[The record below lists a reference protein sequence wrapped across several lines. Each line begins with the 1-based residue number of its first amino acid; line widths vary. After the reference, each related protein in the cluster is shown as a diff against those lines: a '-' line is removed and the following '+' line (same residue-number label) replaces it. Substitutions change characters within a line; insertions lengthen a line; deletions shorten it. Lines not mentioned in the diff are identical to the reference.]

1 MKAWVINARWRRLA
15 LVVAMLTSG
24 SLLLG
29 ADAKQRPTAGKV
41 SFLKGQAERAEKAD
55 GPWSRIKRNDPVYVG
70 DYLRTKDD
78 SRLELTYRDKSTV
91 RIAAASTMFI
101 ADARVDAS
109 KQERQVT
116 TSIVAGKAWAKVS
129 SAVGSDNKFEVRT
142 DNAVAGVR
150 GTTFRVN
157 ANEDKSTI
165 IKVYAGAVAVSNA
178 PFFEKKAADGSATQ
192 AGPIDFANRKP
203 VSAPFQEVTKKQWEQ
218 LCGEWMAVKVAA
230 DGTMEPAYKFARADD
245 LAEDKEW
252 VAWNEGRDKHAT
264 K

>member
-1 MKAWVINARWRRLA
+1 MKWLTGAKWRGLT
-15 LVVAMLTSG
+15 LVVAVLTAG
-24 SLLLG
+24 LLLLG
-29 ADAKQRPTAGKV
+29 ADAKQQRTVAGKV
-41 SFLKGQAERAEKAD
+41 SFLKGQAERSEKAD
-55 GPWSRIKRNDPVYVG
+55 GPWSKIKRNDPVHVG
-70 DYLRTKDD
+70 DYLRTQAD
-78 SRLELTYRDKSTV
+78 SRLEVTYSDKSTV
-91 RIAAASTMFI
+91 RIAAATTMFI
-101 ADARVDAS
+101 ADAKVDSA

-178 PFFEKKAADGSATQ
+178 PFFEKKATTEATSPT
-192 AGPIDFANRKP
+192 GPIDFANRKP
-203 VSAPFQEVTKKQWEQ
+203 IDQPYKEVTKKQWEQ
-218 LCGEWMAVKVAA
+218 LVADWMEVKIAA
-230 DGTMEPAYKFARADD
+230 DGVMQPATKFAAADEQ
-245 LAEDKEW
+245 AEDKEW
-252 VAWNEGRDKHAT
+252 VAWNEGRDSGTT